1 MVPYAPSPAPAEF
14 ARLPDIV
21 KCCKPLKPLPE
32 MTETMSKK
40 SLDKDKI
47 KFLLLEGLHESAVA
61 VLKNAGYTNIEYHKK
76 ALEGDELIAS
86 INDAHFVGI
95 RSRTQLTREVLAQ
108 APKLTSIG
116 CFCIGTNQVDL
127 TAALE
132 NGVAVF
138 NAPYSNTRS
147 VAELVIAEA
156 ILLLRGVAEK
166 NAAAH
171 RGEWLKTA
179 ADSYEIRGKKLG
191 IIGYGSIGMQLS
203 VIAESLGMEVLFADT
218 VNKLPLGNASQVSMS
233 QLLASADIVSLHVPE
248 TASTKNMFGEKEFA
262 QMKQGGILINA
273 SRGTVVDIDA
283 LCEALRSKRL
293 LGAAIDVFP
302 TEPKS
307 NSDEFIS
314 PLREFDNVFLTPH
327 IGGSTMEAQENIGM
341 EVAEKLV
348 KYSDNGTTITS
359 VNFPEVALPAQDGRH
374 RLLHVHKNVPGVMSA
389 INQIFSENNINI
401 SGQYLQTHESVGY
414 VVIDVD
420 QAYSE
425 LALSKL
431 KEIPGTLRCRVLF

>member
-1 MVPYAPSPAPAEF
+1 MVPYAPFRAPVDF
-14 ARLPDIV
+14 ALAPNALER
-21 KCCKPLKPLPE
+21 CKPLKPKPE
-32 MTETMSKK
+32 IIETMNKK
-40 SLDKDKI
+40 SLNKDKI

-61 VLKNAGYTNIEYHKK
+61 VLKNAGYTNIEYHKT
-76 ALEGDELIAS
+76 ALEGEELIKS
-86 INDAHFVGI
+86 ISDAHFIGI
-95 RSRTQLTREVLAQ
+95 RSRTQLTREVLEQ

-132 NGVAVF
+132 QGVAVF

-156 ILLLRGVAEK
+156 ILLLRGVPEK
-166 NAAAH
+166 NACAH
-171 RGEWLKTA
+171 RGVWQKTA

-191 IIGYGSIGMQLS
+191 IVGYGSIGMQLS
-203 VIAESLGMEVLFADT
+203 VIAESLGMEVIFADT
-218 VNKLPLGNASQVSMS
+218 INKLPLGNASQVSMS
-233 QLLASADIVSLHVPE
+233 QLLANADIVSLHVPE
-248 TASTKNMFGEKEFA
+248 TASTKNMIGAKQFA
-262 QMKQGGILINA
+262 QMKQGAILINA

-283 LCEALRSKRL
+283 LCDALRSKQL
-293 LGAAIDVFP
+293 LGAGIDVFP

-307 NSDEFIS
+307 NNDEFIS
-314 PLREFDNVFLTPH
+314 PLREFDNVLLTPH

-374 RLLHVHKNVPGVMSA
+374 RLLHVHKNVPGIMSA
-389 INQIFSENNINI
+389 INQVFSENDINI
-401 SGQYLQTHESVGY
+401 SGQYLQTHESIGY

-420 QAYSE
+420 QTYSE

>member
-1 MVPYAPSPAPAEF
+1 
-14 ARLPDIV
+14 
-21 KCCKPLKPLPE
+21 
-32 MTETMSKK
+32 MSKK

-86 INDAHFVGI
+86 ISDAHFVGI

-307 NSDEFIS
+307 NSDEFVS

-374 RLLHVHKNVPGVMSA
+374 RLLHVHKNVPGIMSA
-389 INQIFSENNINI
+389 INQIFSENNINV